1 MENIDKGGYEKTLAI
16 LIGKIEPLK
25 TQLDNGMGNLPSERA
40 IPLCKARKTLS
51 GLEALQEPLQEMARL
66 AGLTESV
73 QRTLGLDDDAAKIE
87 QMVND
92 YGSKLAKSLESLEER
107 IEKLESRP
115 SQSGARTKLLTGYA
129 RALASARSFLE
140 EGNCINIPIIRAI
153 AAMTA
158 ISEVNIDVLTALDYP
173 LAQDYWELRD
183 QIESMLPQNGAGLDG
198 VIIAI
203 SREECG

>member
-1 MENIDKGGYEKTLAI
+1 
-16 LIGKIEPLK
+16 
-25 TQLDNGMGNLPSERA
+25 
-40 IPLCKARKTLS
+40 
-51 GLEALQEPLQEMARL
+51 
-66 AGLTESV
+66 
-73 QRTLGLDDDAAKIE
+73 
-87 QMVND
+87 MVND